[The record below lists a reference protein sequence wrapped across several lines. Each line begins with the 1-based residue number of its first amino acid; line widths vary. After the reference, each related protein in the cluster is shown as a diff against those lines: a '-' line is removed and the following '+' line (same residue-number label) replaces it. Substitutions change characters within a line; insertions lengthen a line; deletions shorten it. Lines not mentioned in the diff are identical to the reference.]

1 MHIIV
6 LYNLVEKQMTF
17 RVEMLNRLKLQLFNT
32 VYTIYEC
39 YTTTL

>member
-17 RVEMLNRLKLQLFNT
+17 SVEMLNRLKLQLFNT
-32 VYTIYEC
+32 IYTI
-39 YTTTL
+39 L